1 MLQLLV
7 GYANDAGVDTR
18 WMVIEADTEFFA
30 VTKRLHNRLHGAPG
44 DGGELGRQE
53 DLHYCSILES
63 NVTALCRRIQPDDIV
78 ILHDPQTAG
87 LAGPLVARGAHVI
100 WRCHVGTD
108 RSNAHTR
115 EAWDFLLPHLA
126 ECHAYVFSR
135 AAFVPSELAS
145 DEVWIIEPSI
155 DPLSAKNRPLPHD
168 RVTEQLVRIGLMPGE
183 RPGSRDMV
191 LGGAG
196 PFSPG
201 DRVVVQ
207 VSRWDHLKDMLGVL
221 HGFAEHVA
229 GRSDARLA
237 LVGPSVDG
245 VADDP
250 DGGRVL
256 AECLEAWVA
265 LPERARCDVRLVALP
280 VDDIVANALMVN
292 ATQRH
297 ASIVVQKSLQE
308 GFGLTVTEA
317 MWKSRPVVA
326 SAVGG
331 IIDQVPPHTGVLL
344 EDPSDLDQFGRTL
357 SSLLAQPEELA
368 ALGRRARRHV
378 RAHFLSDRHLI
389 DFSRLIERVSRL

>member
-1 MLQLLV
+1 MSPL
-7 GYANDAGVDTR
+7 YVDGSSQTTSSFSTIPR
-18 WMVIEADTEFFA
+18 PPVW
-30 VTKRLHNRLHGAPG
+30 P
-44 DGGELGRQE
+44 
-53 DLHYCSILES
+53 
-63 NVTALCRRIQPDDIV
+63 ALWCV
-78 ILHDPQTAG
+78 E
-87 LAGPLVARGAHVI
+87 GAHVI

-250 DGGRVL
+250 EGAGCWPSVWRLGWRCPSERVVM
-256 AECLEAWVA
+256 CV
-265 LPERARCDVRLVALP
+265 
-280 VDDIVANALMVN
+280 
-292 ATQRH
+292 
-297 ASIVVQKSLQE
+297 
-308 GFGLTVTEA
+308 
-317 MWKSRPVVA
+317 
-326 SAVGG
+326 
-331 IIDQVPPHTGVLL
+331 
-344 EDPSDLDQFGRTL
+344 
-357 SSLLAQPEELA
+357 SSLSPWTT
-368 ALGRRARRHV
+368 
-378 RAHFLSDRHLI
+378 SWPMP
-389 DFSRLIERVSRL
+389 SW